1 MKPRISEL
9 CRKNKD
15 TMNPRRTN
23 EDLAERTNLSLNTV
37 AGFLRGEVSNPG
49 VYTAG
54 PICRETGVSLD
65 DYFDIIT
72 PSREASE
79 EARQLASEVELLK
92 AKNAGLQHENANL
105 RVSLRMHRFTTG
117 VLLCIV
123 AAAAIALLI
132 DVLNPDVG
140 WVRRALTRTQ
150 QIVQAARGAAL

>member
-37 AGFLRGEVSNPG
+37 AGVLRGEVSNPG
-49 VYTAG
+49 VYTIG
-54 PICRETGVSLD
+54 PLCRETGVSLD

-72 PSREASE
+72 PSRKASE

-92 AKNAGLQHENANL
+92 AKNEGFQHENANL

-123 AAAAIALLI
+123 AAAVIALLI

-140 WVRRALTRTQ
+140 WIRTALGRTQ
-150 QIVQAARGAAL
+150 QVIRGVCGAL

>member
-79 EARQLASEVELLK
+79 EARRLASEIELLK
-92 AKNAGLQHENANL
+92 AKNEGLQRENANL

-140 WVRRALTRTQ
+140 WIRRALTRTQ
-150 QIVQAARGAAL
+150 QIVQAARGAVL

>member
-23 EDLAERTNLSLNTV
+23 EDLAERTNLGLNTV
-37 AGFLRGEVSNPG
+37 AGFLRGEVANPG

-92 AKNAGLQHENANL
+92 AKNEGLQHENANL

-123 AAAAIALLI
+123 AAAAIALLV

-140 WVRRALTRTQ
+140 WIRRALTRTQ
-150 QIVQAARGAAL
+150 QVLQGVQHL

>member
-65 DYFDIIT
+65 DYFDITT

-92 AKNAGLQHENANL
+92 AKNEGLQHENANL
-105 RVSLRMHRFTTG
+105 RVSLQMHRFTTG

-123 AAAAIALLI
+123 AAAVIALLI

-140 WVRRALTRTQ
+140 WIRTALGRTQ
-150 QIVQAARGAAL
+150 QVIRGVCGAL